1 MHKAFIALGSN
12 LDDPS
17 KNILEAIEKL
27 SEIGRILKT
36 SSLYATK
43 PWGVLDQPDFV
54 NAVVEMEVAMS
65 PQELLATVLNIEKS
79 MGRERII
86 RWGPRLIDLDILTYD
101 DLTILE
107 PNLKV
112 PHPHMLERAFVL
124 IPLAEIAQEYEE
136 QLKKL
141 NEKDRLEVSLLK
153 QIDYI

>member
-1 MHKAFIALGSN
+1 VHKAFIALGSN